1 MCFGLSEM
9 KVLRLWYVHTR
20 VNSGLLK
27 FSWKQQSSQKK
38 NFLIW
43 VLRGVCSWSAISEN
57 SCLNILQSAH
67 QLNLYLSRYY
77 TDKKAS

>member
-38 NFLIW
+38 FFFKFESYVGY
-43 VLRGVCSWSAISEN
+43 VLG
-57 SCLNILQSAH
+57 LQSV
-67 QLNLYLSRYY
+67 
-77 TDKKAS
+77 KIPV